1 MNRHRI
7 RGWKRFSRF
16 INRLIPILMRRVILS
31 IGVTLLAG
39 GIAAGNAAA
48 QAWPAKPIRFMV
60 GYPPG
65 GANDILAR
73 IVGPKLAERLG
84 RPVVVENKPGAD
96 SMIATEYVSKAPPD
110 GHTLLVAAIGA
121 MVFNPTLYER
131 LSYDPLRDFIP
142 VTLFATDPL
151 VFAVNPSVRVT
162 TIKELIAL
170 AKAKPG
176 EMFYSSSSPPMHV
189 AAELFKK
196 QTGVDLV
203 HIPYKGGGPSITAA
217 VAGEVSVFVGTVG
230 PALSHLRA
238 GKLRP
243 LAVTSL
249 KRDPQL
255 PDVPTLSESGLDFE
269 FIAWIGLFA
278 PAGTPGSIIDRLYS
292 ELSAILKSES
302 MKERIASA
310 GYDTGEMGM
319 SPSEFTAFLRASL
332 AKWTKVTKDLNIRAN

>member
-1 MNRHRI
+1 MKTACKVL
-7 RGWKRFSRF
+7 G
-16 INRLIPILMRRVILS
+16 L
-31 IGVTLLAG
+31 LLAFALG
-39 GIAAGNAAA
+39 CGESTA
-48 QAWPAKPIRFMV
+48 QSYPNKTIRFMV
-60 GYPPG
+60 GYAPG

-73 IVGPKLAERLG
+73 MVAPKLSERLG

-96 SMIATEYVSKAPPD
+96 SMIATEYVSKAPAD

-121 MVFNPTLYER
+121 MVFNPALYER

-176 EMFYSSSSPPMHV
+176 DMFYSSSSPPMQV

-196 QTGVDLV
+196 QTGVNIV

-217 VAGEVSVFVGTVG
+217 VAGEVSLFVGTVG
-230 PALSHLRA
+230 PALSQLRA
-238 GKLRP
+238 GRLRP

-255 PDVPTLSESGLDFE
+255 PDIPTLSESGLDFE

-278 PAGTPGSIIDRLYS
+278 PAATPGPIIDRLYG
-292 ELSAILKSES
+292 ELSVILKSES
-302 MKERIASA
+302 MKERIALA
-310 GYDTGEMGM
+310 GYDTGEIGV
-319 SPSEFTAFLRASL
+319 SPAEFSAFLRASIT
-332 AKWTKVTKDLNIRAN
+332 KWTKVTKDLAIKAN